1 MSFLKKAV
9 LALSLSFAMLSV
21 APTAI
26 AKPAGKIENQS
37 ASETAEAIDSAI
49 ENAEATLELLKSAP
63 VYEKKSVESKAMLA
77 SFKETKRIAKT
88 NESAT
93 TYVKREK
100 ALGKLGKARKYF
112 KKGQQ
117 EKSVVEM
124 EKAVAIFKGIK
135 VAYHDF
141 M

>member
-37 ASETAEAIDSAI
+37 ASET
-49 ENAEATLELLKSAP
+49 AEATLELLKSAP

-93 TYVKREK
+93 TYAKREK
-100 ALGKLGKARKYF
+100 ALGKLGK
-112 KKGQQ
+112 G
-117 EKSVVEM
+117 
-124 EKAVAIFKGIK
+124 
-135 VAYHDF
+135 
-141 M
+141 

>member
-1 MSFLKKAV
+1 
-9 LALSLSFAMLSV
+9 
-21 APTAI
+21 
-26 AKPAGKIENQS
+26 
-37 ASETAEAIDSAI
+37 
-49 ENAEATLELLKSAP
+49 
-63 VYEKKSVESKAMLA
+63 VYEKKSAESKAMLA

-93 TYVKREK
+93 TYAKREK

-112 KKGQQ
+112 KKGQP
-117 EKSVVEM
+117 
-124 EKAVAIFKGIK
+124 EKAVAEMVKAVEIFKVIK

>member
-37 ASETAEAIDSAI
+37 ASET
-49 ENAEATLELLKSAP
+49 AEATLELLKSAP

-93 TYVKREK
+93 TYAKREK

-124 EKAVAIFKGIK
+124 ENAVSIFKEIK
-135 VAYHDF
+135 VSYHDF

>member
-37 ASETAEAIDSAI
+37 ASET
-49 ENAEATLELLKSAP
+49 TLELLKSAP

-93 TYVKREK
+93 TYAKREK

-124 EKAVAIFKGIK
+124 ENAVSIFKEIK
-135 VAYHDF
+135 VSYHDF